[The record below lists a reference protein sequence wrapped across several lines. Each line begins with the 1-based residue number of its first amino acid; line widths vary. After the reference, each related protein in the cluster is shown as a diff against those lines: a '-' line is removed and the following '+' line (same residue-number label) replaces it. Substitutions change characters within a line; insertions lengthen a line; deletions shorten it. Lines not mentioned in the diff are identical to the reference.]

1 MNSLEGI
8 FDLDVKEKRLSE
20 LEHILTQPGF
30 WDKPEESKV
39 ILKERS
45 DIDQLLQT
53 ISALS
58 EAIADCALLLEM
70 ALEENDEEA
79 LREVDEKVRQLQG
92 ELRTLEMGHLLSD
105 ENDDKTAIVSINA
118 GAGGTEA
125 QDWAEMLLRMYLRWA
140 EKRHFKVR
148 MLDMLEGE
156 EAGIKNC
163 TFTLE
168 GPQAYGLMKSES
180 GIHRLVRIS
189 PFDASGRRHTS
200 FAAVFVYPEVDDRIE
215 IDVKTSDLRV
225 DTFRA
230 SGAGGQ
236 HVNKTSSA
244 VRITHMPTGIV
255 VQCQNEKSQHR
266 NRDMAMKILKARLY
280 ERERKAQEEKLQEVH
295 DNLEDIA
302 WGNQIR
308 SYVMQPYRLIK
319 DHRTG
324 TEKGNV
330 DAVLDGDLDEF
341 MESYLMN
348 LMNEKSRAAS
358 A

>member
-1 MNSLEGI
+1 MGGI
-8 FDLDVKEKRLSE
+8 FDLEGKRKRLLE
-20 LEHILTQPGF
+20 LEHILAQPGF

-45 DIDQLLQT
+45 DIDQLLQ
-53 ISALS
+53 SVEHLS
-58 EAIADCALLLEM
+58 QSLEDCQLLLDM
-70 ALEENDEEA
+70 AIEENDEDT
-79 LREVDEKVRQLQG
+79 LLEVAQKGRQLQRD
-92 ELRTLEMGHLLSD
+92 LRTLELGHLLND

-140 EKRHFKVR
+140 EKKNFKVQ
-148 MLDMLEGE
+148 MVDMLEGE
-156 EAGIKNC
+156 EAGLKSA
-163 TFTLE
+163 TFTVE
-168 GPQAYGLMKSES
+168 GPHAYGLMKSES

-200 FAAVFVYPEVDDRIE
+200 FAAVFVYPEVDDKIE
-215 IDVKTSDLRV
+215 IDIKSSDLRV

-244 VRITHMPTGIV
+244 VRITHLPTGIV

-266 NRDMAMKILKARLY
+266 NRDLAMKILKARLY
-280 ERERKAQEEKLQEVH
+280 ERERQAQEEKLQEVH
-295 DNLEDIA
+295 DSLDDIA

-330 DAVLDGDLDEF
+330 DAVLDGDLDDF
-341 MESYLMN
+341 IESYLMN
-348 LMNEKSRAAS
+348 RMHEKSRTGLA
-358 A
+358 